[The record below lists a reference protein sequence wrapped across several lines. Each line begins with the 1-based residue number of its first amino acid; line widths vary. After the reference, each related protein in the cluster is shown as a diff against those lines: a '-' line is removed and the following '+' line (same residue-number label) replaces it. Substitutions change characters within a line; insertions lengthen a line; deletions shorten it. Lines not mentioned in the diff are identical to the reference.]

1 MALLKAPRPDGMPP
15 LFYQNFWDLVSSDV
29 TSTVLH
35 FLNKGFLPNSLNHT
49 FITLILKTKNL
60 EHVTEYRSISLCN
73 VLYNIFSKILANR
86 LKKVLPLIISNHQSA
101 FLKGRLITD
110 NILVAFKTLHYEK
123 TTLENQVLWRSSLT

>member
-49 FITLILKTKNL
+49 FITLIPKTKNL
-60 EHVTEYRSISLCN
+60 EHVTKYRPISLCN
-73 VLYNIFSKILANR
+73 VLYKIFSKILENR

-123 TTLENQVLWRSSLT
+123 TTLENQVLWCSSLT

>member
-1 MALLKAPRPDGMPP
+1 MALLKAPGPDRMPP

-49 FITLILKTKNL
+49 FITLIPKTKNL
-60 EHVTEYRSISLCN
+60 EHVTEYRPISLCN
-73 VLYNIFSKILANR
+73 VLYKIFSKILENR

-101 FLKGRLITD
+101 FLKG
-110 NILVAFKTLHYEK
+110 
-123 TTLENQVLWRSSLT
+123 